1 MRKSV
6 AAKPQ
11 SRDMR
16 IYAREQADLCVTYAE
31 DGAYRSAAATA
42 RRLADELQ
50 AHADRV
56 HGPRPASLNAAQ
68 VPA

>member
-1 MRKSV
+1 MSA

-11 SRDMR
+11 LRMRRDMQEV
-16 IYAREQADLCVTYAE
+16 AREQADLCVTYAL
-31 DGAYRSAAATA
+31 DGAYHSAAATA

-56 HGPRPASLNAAQ
+56 LDPCKTADVA
-68 VPA
+68 